1 MHDYFFCK
9 KRSPYMPLLESY
21 TIILFPD
28 VSRQHLNAK
37 SSIFCKQPISFQ
49 KCQNCAIFVLKFP
62 FDNNVVFAHFQ
73 IKTQITEI
81 RRAYTIIL
89 AYMIILISKMGN
101 PTRLFHTAQLFESAE
116 YYITIHKKYS
126 SFHFVCTVM

>member
-1 MHDYFFCK
+1 
-9 KRSPYMPLLESY
+9 MPLLESY

-116 YYITIHKKYS
+116 YTAGT
-126 SFHFVCTVM
+126 FHEFYWDEIGIVSL

>member
-1 MHDYFFCK
+1 
-9 KRSPYMPLLESY
+9 MPLLESY

-62 FDNNVVFAHFQ
+62 IDNDYSNFKIDENSVNWP
-73 IKTQITEI
+73 
-81 RRAYTIIL
+81 YTIIL
-89 AYMIILISKMGN
+89 AYMIILISKTGN
-101 PTRLFHTAQLFESAE
+101 PTRLFHSARLFETAE
-116 YYITIHKKYS
+116 Y
-126 SFHFVCTVM
+126 TVYF

>member
-1 MHDYFFCK
+1 
-9 KRSPYMPLLESY
+9 MPLLESY

-81 RRAYTIIL
+81 RRPYTIIL

-116 YYITIHKKYS
+116 YVENIAPIASNYQFKSVTPHL
-126 SFHFVCTVM
+126 TVPTAHRMNFL

>member
-81 RRAYTIIL
+81 LTLHDYFSLHDYFDFENGQPYTIIP
-89 AYMIILISKMGN
+89 Y
-101 PTRLFHTAQLFESAE
+101 
-116 YYITIHKKYS
+116 
-126 SFHFVCTVM
+126 CTVIRECRVTTGLKF

>member
-1 MHDYFFCK
+1 M
-9 KRSPYMPLLESY
+9 
-21 TIILFPD
+21 
-28 VSRQHLNAK
+28 
-37 SSIFCKQPISFQ
+37 
-49 KCQNCAIFVLKFP
+49 KFP

-81 RRAYTIIL
+81 RRPYTIIL

-116 YYITIHKKYS
+116 CLTIFTDTQCWCYCMQLGMDGLTSKKTSLNTIRLTNRGELIIDRKINSITCIIMISSITISEHFCKKN
-126 SFHFVCTVM
+126 